1 VRTDRSAAVD
11 KWSARIPTLG
21 HLPHR
26 QPDPD
31 IRRRR
36 GAVYNLRRSR
46 GAVYNLHAHL
56 IFVTTYRRAVF
67 TDAMLTLCEHPT
79 RSVCADLDAELREF
93 NGQTDHLHLLA
104 HYPPSLACRCWSTGS
119 KAYPLAGCASSTPPR
134 SGNTCGARMS
144 GPRPTSPPPAEGA
157 PLTVIKRYIEQ
168 QQRPD

>member
-11 KWSARIPTLG
+11 TVSARIPTLG
-21 HLPHR
+21 HVPHR

-36 GAVYNLRRSR
+36 GAVD
-46 GAVYNLHAHL
+46 NLHTHL
-56 IFVTTYRRAVF
+56 IFVTTYRPAVF
-67 TDAMLTLCEHPT
+67 TDEMLTLCEHPT

-93 NGQTDHLHLLA
+93 NGETDHGHLRA

-119 KAYPLAGCASSTPPR
+119 KACPLAGRASSTPPR
-134 SGNTCGARMS
+134 SRNTGGARMS